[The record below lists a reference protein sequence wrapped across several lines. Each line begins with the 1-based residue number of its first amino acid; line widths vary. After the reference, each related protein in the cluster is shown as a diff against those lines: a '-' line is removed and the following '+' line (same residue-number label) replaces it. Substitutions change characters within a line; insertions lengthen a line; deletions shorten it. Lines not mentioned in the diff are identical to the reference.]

1 LLCIVSN
8 VGVEQTDEQWASST
22 GGSAQRSSLR
32 ERGSARTIVSAAL
45 VRLATE
51 CGLLPEYPAACEKA
65 GRMID
70 CFSVVRMAELGLRAS
85 AELRLNVGSKV
96 SGC

>member
-1 LLCIVSN
+1 
-8 VGVEQTDEQWASST
+8 
-22 GGSAQRSSLR
+22 
-32 ERGSARTIVSAAL
+32 
-45 VRLATE
+45 
-51 CGLLPEYPAACEKA
+51 
-65 GRMID
+65 MID